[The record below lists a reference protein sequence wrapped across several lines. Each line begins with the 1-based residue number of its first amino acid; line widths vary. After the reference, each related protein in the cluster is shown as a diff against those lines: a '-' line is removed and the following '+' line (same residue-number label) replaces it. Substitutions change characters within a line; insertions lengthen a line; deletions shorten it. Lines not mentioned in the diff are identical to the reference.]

1 MTILTKL
8 GKVLKTDISKDFK
21 FKKSNDLDS
30 QKNLLDYMKQRRT
43 VKGLGKRVI
52 YSRDYLTRLIKEAVH
67 CCPSALNSQSVRVVI
82 LNDQAHLKFWNMV
95 KSVQKNHV
103 PEHIY
108 ESAAMRIELCEEAFG
123 TVLFF
128 EDSSVVKA
136 LQKQKPLQAADFAVW
151 SEQTSGMA
159 QFAVWT
165 AISSVGLGA
174 SLQHYNPMIDV
185 ETKELL
191 NLPDSWDL
199 KAQLV
204 FGSILKNAEEKS
216 YEEDETLFRV
226 MSEV

>member
-8 GKVLKTDISKDFK
+8 GKALKTDISKDFK
-21 FKKSNDLDS
+21 FKKSDDLDA

-43 VKGLGKRVI
+43 VKSLGKKVI

-82 LNDQAHLKFWNMV
+82 LNDKAHYKFWKMV
-95 KSVQKNHV
+95 KAVQKNHV

-108 ESAAMRIELCEEAFG
+108 ESAVLRIEMCEEAFG

-128 EDSSVVKA
+128 EDAQVVKA
-136 LQKQKPLQAADFAVW
+136 LQKQKPLQAADFEVW

-174 SLQHYNPMIDV
+174 ALQHYNPMIDV
-185 ETKELL
+185 ETKALL

-204 FGSILKNAEEKS
+204 FGSIQKTADEKS
-216 YEEDETLFRV
+216 YEDDDTLFRV
-226 MSEV
+226 FSEI